1 MYLDL
6 AITDT
11 NNQVIYHGT
20 FCGQSY
26 AVSKVALPCGAC
38 RCPPREVL
46 DSSPPTSSANFIAF
60 VISYRRRPRLVQHPL
75 SPPALFTGHRNLSYS
90 STHTSSLC
98 GQERGTSAAHTIHA
112 SPPSTS
118 GLTLDLLL
126 DFTPTP
132 RTQHS
137 SAVIA
142 SHSHPPRGLCIFF
155 LPGESSR
162 SPPSHD
168 SRPAL
173 GVDISKH
180 AACARQAH
188 AFQLPASKGE
198 ETPST
203 LSSPGIRELPLK

>member
-1 MYLDL
+1 MYLGL

-11 NNQVIYHGT
+11 NNRVVYHGT
-20 FCGQSY
+20 LWSTLSQKWLCC
-26 AVSKVALPCGAC
+26 VAPVVVLPAKSWI
-38 RCPPREVL
+38 RL
-46 DSSPPTSSANFIAF
+46 PPTSSANFIAF

-112 SPPSTS
+112 SPPSTL

-142 SHSHPPRGLCIFF
+142 SRSHPPQGLCIFF

-168 SRPAL
+168 SRPVL

-188 AFQLPASKGE
+188 TFQLPASKGE
-198 ETPST
+198 ETPLT
-203 LSSPGIRELPLK
+203 LSSPGIRELPPK

>member
-1 MYLDL
+1 VCLGL
-6 AITDT
+6 AITD
-11 NNQVIYHGT
+11 IISRYFLWSILRCLKSG
-20 FCGQSY
+20 F
-26 AVSKVALPCGAC
+26 AVWRLSLS
-38 RCPPREVL
+38 
-46 DSSPPTSSANFIAF
+46 SSPRSLGFVSPTSSANFIAF
-60 VISYRRRPRLVQHPL
+60 VISYRRHPRLVQYPL
-75 SPPALFTGHRNLSYS
+75 SPPALFKGYRNLSYS
-90 STHTSSLC
+90 YTHTSSLC
-98 GQERGTSAAHTIHA
+98 GQERGTSAAHTIYA

-118 GLTLDLLL
+118 GLTLDLLLL

-142 SHSHPPRGLCIFF
+142 SRSHPPRDLCIFF

-180 AACARQAH
+180 AACAH
-188 AFQLPASKGE
+188 
-198 ETPST
+198 
-203 LSSPGIRELPLK
+203 